1 MSGDQDKFH
10 RGTTRRTRNL
20 FPLENTVFKSLLIA
34 GCLCLAAPVAWAEA
48 SAPTKDIAAAQD
60 AALKRYEGAFI
71 VEYSSKAYDEFAL
84 PLSPLEKVG
93 DDVRDARNNLRFA
106 PKQKLDLEGKLT
118 RLAYVI
124 PAGRSPLEVL
134 RNYQD
139 EIKAASGSLLFEC
152 KAAECGGDVESGSD
166 HGGGHSGLLEM
177 IFPREAIVSPDFS
190 NGNCA
195 VNSHHADQ
203 RFFAAKLGDR
213 DAQIAVMTYT
223 LKDALYCKALNDRTI
238 AVVVLVETKARE
250 QKMVTV
256 AAGEMASTIAQTGK
270 VALYGIQFDFDKA
283 DIKPESK
290 PQLDEIAALLK
301 NDANLKLL
309 VVGHT
314 DNQGGVA
321 YNLELSKR
329 RADAVVG
336 ALERHYSIGAV
347 RLVAQGMGSAAP
359 VASNDSDAGRAKNR
373 RVELVKQ

>member
-1 MSGDQDKFH
+1 ME
-10 RGTTRRTRNL
+10 T
-20 FPLENTVFKSLLIA
+20 PVFKSLLIA
-34 GCLCLAAPVAWAEA
+34 CCLCLPASLAWAEA
-48 SAPTKDIAAAQD
+48 NVPVKDIAAAQD
-60 AALKRYEGAFI
+60 SPLLKRYDGAFI
-71 VEYSSKAYDEFAL
+71 VEYTSKAYDEFAL
-84 PLSPLEKVG
+84 PLSSLEKVG

-106 PKQKLDLEGKLT
+106 PKQKLDLEGKVT
-118 RLAYVI
+118 RLAYVL

-139 EIKAASGSLLFEC
+139 EIKANAGSVLFEC
-152 KAAECGGDVESGSD
+152 KGDECGGDVESGSD
-166 HGGGHSGLLEM
+166 HGGGYGGLLEM

-203 RFFAAKLGDR
+203 RFLSAKLG

-223 LKDALYCKALNDRTI
+223 LKDTLYCKALNDRTI
-238 AVVVLVETKARE
+238 AIVVLVESKSRE
-250 QKMVTV
+250 QKMVTI
-256 AAGEMASTIAQTGK
+256 AASEMALAISQTGK
-270 VALYGIQFDFDKA
+270 VALYGILFDFDKA

-301 NDANLKLL
+301 TDAGLKLL
-309 VVGHT
+309 VVGHS

-329 RADAVVG
+329 RADAVVA
-336 ALERHYSIGAV
+336 ALEQHYAV
-347 RLVAQGMGSAAP
+347 SAARLMAQGMGSSVP

>member
-1 MSGDQDKFH
+1 M
-10 RGTTRRTRNL
+10 
-20 FPLENTVFKSLLIA
+20 FKSLLIA
-34 GCLCLAAPVAWAEA
+34 SCLCLPASLAWAEA
-48 SAPTKDIAAAQD
+48 SVPTKDIAAAQD
-60 AALKRYEGAFI
+60 SALLKRYEGAFI
-71 VEYSSKAYDEFAL
+71 VEYASKAYDEFAL

-93 DDVRDARNNLRFA
+93 DDVRDARNNLRFS
-106 PKQKLDLEGKLT
+106 PKQKLDLEGKVT
-118 RLAYVI
+118 RLAYVL

-139 EIKAASGSLLFEC
+139 EIKANAGSVLFEC
-152 KAAECGGDVESGSD
+152 KGDECGGDAESGSD

-203 RFFAAKLGDR
+203 RFIAAKLG

-223 LKDALYCKALNDRTI
+223 LKDTLYCKALNDRTI
-238 AVVVLVETKARE
+238 AIVVLIESKSRE

-256 AAGEMASTIAQTGK
+256 AASEMAKAIDQTGK
-270 VALYGIQFDFDKA
+270 VALYGILFDFDKA
-283 DIKPESK
+283 DIRPESK

-314 DNQGGVA
+314 DDKGGMA

-329 RADAVVG
+329 RADAVVA
-336 ALERHYSIGAV
+336 ALEQEYAV
-347 RLVAQGMGSAAP
+347 SAMRLVAQGMGSSIP

>member
-1 MSGDQDKFH
+1 MS
-10 RGTTRRTRNL
+10 
-20 FPLENTVFKSLLIA
+20 SS
-34 GCLCLAAPVAWAEA
+34 AWAEA

-60 AALKRYEGAFI
+60 GALKRYEGAFV

-84 PLSPLEKVG
+84 PVSRLEKVG

-106 PKQKLDLEGKLT
+106 AKQKLDLEGKVT

-139 EIKAASGSLLFEC
+139 EVEAASGSMLFEC
-152 KAAECGGDVESGSD
+152 KTTDCGGDVDSGSD
-166 HGGGHSGLLEM
+166 HGGGHSGLLET

-203 RFFAAKLGDR
+203 RFFAARLGNR
-213 DAQIAVMTYT
+213 DAHIAVMTYT
-223 LKDALYCKALNDRTI
+223 LKDSLYCKALNDRTI
-238 AVVVLVETKARE
+238 AIVVLVEAKARE

-256 AAGEMASTIAQTGK
+256 AASEMAKAIDRTGK
-270 VALYGIQFDFDKA
+270 VALYGILFDFDKA

-290 PQLDEIAALLK
+290 PQLDEIAALLN

-336 ALERHYSIGAV
+336 ALEQQYSISTV
-347 RLVAQGMGSAAP
+347 RLVAQGFGSAAP
-359 VASNDSDAGRAKNR
+359 VAPNDSDAGRAKNR
-373 RVELVKQ
+373 RVELVRQ

>member
-1 MSGDQDKFH
+1 
-10 RGTTRRTRNL
+10 
-20 FPLENTVFKSLLIA
+20 VFKSLLIA
-34 GCLCLAAPVAWAEA
+34 CCLSLPAPLIWAEA
-48 SAPTKDIAAAQD
+48 SVPTKDMAAAQD
-60 AALKRYEGAFI
+60 SLLLKRYEGAFI
-71 VEYSSKAYDEFAL
+71 AEFASKAYDEFAL

-93 DDVRDARNNLRFA
+93 DEVRDARNNLPFA
-106 PKQKLDLEGKLT
+106 PKQKLDLEGKVT
-118 RLAYVI
+118 RLAYVL

-139 EIKAASGSLLFEC
+139 EIKASSGSVLFEC
-152 KAAECGGDVESGSD
+152 KADECGGDSESGSD

-195 VNSHHADQ
+195 VNSHHSDQ
-203 RFFAAKLGDR
+203 RFFAARLPGRDGDT
-213 DAQIAVMTYT
+213 QIAVMTYT
-223 LKDALYCKALNDRTI
+223 LKDTLYCRALNDRTI
-238 AVVVLVETKARE
+238 AIVVLVETKSRE

-256 AAGEMASTIAQTGK
+256 GASEMAQAIGQNGK

-290 PQLDEIAALLK
+290 PQLDEIAALLE
-301 NDANLKLL
+301 NDANLRLL

-314 DNQGGVA
+314 DNQGGMA

-329 RADAVVG
+329 RAEAVVA
-336 ALERHYSIGAV
+336 ALEQHHTIAAA
-347 RLVAQGMGSAAP
+347 RLMAQGMGSSVP
-359 VASNDSDAGRAKNR
+359 VASNESDAGRTKNR

>member
-1 MSGDQDKFH
+1 M
-10 RGTTRRTRNL
+10 
-20 FPLENTVFKSLLIA
+20 FKSLLIA
-34 GCLCLAAPVAWAEA
+34 CCLCLPASLAWAEA
-48 SAPTKDIAAAQD
+48 SVPTKDMAAAQD
-60 AALKRYEGAFI
+60 SPLLKRYEGAFI
-71 VEYSSKAYDEFAL
+71 VEYASNAYDEFAL

-93 DDVRDARNNLRFA
+93 DDMRDARNNTRFA
-106 PKQKLDLEGKLT
+106 PRQKLELEGRVT

-139 EIKAASGSLLFEC
+139 EIKANAGSVLFEC
-152 KAAECGGDVESGSD
+152 KGDECGGDAESGSD
-166 HGGGHSGLLEM
+166 HGGGSSGLLEM
-177 IFPREAIVSPDFS
+177 IFPREAVVSPDFS

-203 RFFAAKLGDR
+203 RFFAAKLGNG
-213 DAQIAVMTYT
+213 DAQIAVMTYA
-223 LKDALYCKALNDRTI
+223 LKDTLYCKALNDRTI
-238 AVVVLVETKARE
+238 AIVVLIESKSRE

-256 AAGEMASTIAQTGK
+256 AASEMAKAIDQAGK
-270 VALYGIQFDFDKA
+270 IALYGILFDFDKA

-301 NDANLKLL
+301 TDANLKLL

-314 DNQGGVA
+314 DNQGGMA

-329 RADAVVG
+329 RADAVVA
-336 ALERHYSIGAV
+336 ALEQRYAV
-347 RLVAQGMGSAAP
+347 IPARLMAQGMGSAVP
-359 VASNDSDAGRAKNR
+359 VASNDSEAGRAKNR

>member
-1 MSGDQDKFH
+1 MKNFIWFSCLLLASSGFAQSGD
-10 RGTTRRTRNL
+10 
-20 FPLENTVFKSLLIA
+20 TV
-34 GCLCLAAPVAWAEA
+34 
-48 SAPTKDIAAAQD
+48 TKDVEGHD
-60 AALKRYEGAFI
+60 HPLLKRYEGAFI
-71 VEYSSKAYDEFAL
+71 LEYASKAYDEFAL

-106 PKQKLDLEGKLT
+106 PKQKLDLEGRVT
-118 RLAYVI
+118 RLAYVM

-139 EIKAASGSLLFEC
+139 EIKANAGSVLFEC
-152 KAAECGGDVESGSD
+152 KADECGGDIESGSD

-203 RFFAAKLGDR
+203 RFFSARLGGG

-223 LKDALYCKALNDRTI
+223 LKDTLYCKALNDRTI
-238 AVVVLVETKARE
+238 AVVVLVESKLRE

-256 AAGEMASTIAQTGK
+256 AASEMAKAIDQTGK
-270 VALYGIQFDFDKA
+270 VALYGILFDFDKA
-283 DIKPESK
+283 EIKPESK
-290 PQLDEIAALLK
+290 SQLDEIAALLK
-301 NDANLKLL
+301 TNANLKLL

-329 RADAVVG
+329 RADAVVA
-336 ALERHYSIGAV
+336 ALEQQYTIAAA
-347 RLVAQGMGSAAP
+347 RLMAKGMGSSVP
-359 VASNDSDAGRAKNR
+359 VASNDSDGGRAKNR